1 MEKLHWEEDHCWPSE
16 PVFVPNPDA
25 KEEDDGVV
33 LTCIVV
39 SDPNKA
45 PFLLVLDAKTFK
57 ELGRAIVGVE
67 LHLDLHGMFIPE
79 KDSNT
84 ETE

>member
-1 MEKLHWEEDHCWPSE
+1 MY
-16 PVFVPNPDA
+16 VT
-25 KEEDDGVV
+25 GVV

-39 SDPNKA
+39 SDPKKA

-57 ELGRAIVGVE
+57 ELGRAIIDVE

-79 KDSNT
+79 KDSKT

>member
-1 MEKLHWEEDHCWPSE
+1 VLLILHLH
-16 PVFVPNPDA
+16 VT
-25 KEEDDGVV
+25 GVV
-33 LTCIVV
+33 LTCVV
-39 SDPNKA
+39 MSDPKQA

-57 ELGRAIVGVE
+57 ELGRATVDVE

-79 KDSNT
+79 KDLKS